1 MINADITKNTR
12 NLLKHSWT
20 PFFSKFG
27 KLTSIQQET
36 IPKILNG
43 SNVIIVSPTATGKTE
58 AVVAPVAEKVIKT
71 RSEGLSVVYIVP
83 TRALANDSLQRI
95 EGPLSDMGISIALKH
110 GDKPYLPKK
119 LPNFIIT
126 TPESLDSLICRR
138 PKAFTNLHTIILDE
152 IHLLDSTYRGD
163 QLRILIKRL
172 RSLVHGGM
180 FSTHLLSATL
190 SNPNEIAERYVS
202 SFEIVSV
209 PGRREVNHY
218 VFRTLGQIYE
228 FARSNMHKKIL
239 VFCNMRK
246 TVEQCGNDLAKL
258 WNSYQVV
265 VHHGS
270 LSRRVREDAELLMK
284 EADVA
289 VCVSTSTLEVGIDI
303 GNIDLVVLAEIPFS
317 VSSLVQRMGR
327 GNRRRNCIEVV
338 ALVASD
344 DEEKMLES
352 MLKLSESGYLQQNDY
367 RPDLS
372 VVIQQIFSFF
382 YQYPGGKQENEII
395 DVVSPLCSPKTTK
408 IILSHLLVQRWLT
421 LNGGYWQASEKVMN
435 MGDRGLIHSNIPDE
449 GKFRVFDI
457 DSAKE
462 IGTISGGFDSV
473 FVLARKTWKILS
485 IKGDIVNVKRFIGK
499 ALPVSFR
506 RSREIGA
513 FHHLLPI
520 ELQRVNLK
528 LIGVDQTSP
537 LK

>member
-1 MINADITKNTR
+1 MINADTTKSIR
-12 NLLKHSWT
+12 NILKYSWT

-27 KLTSIQQET
+27 KLTSIQNET

-58 AVVAPVAEKVIKT
+58 AVIAPVAEKVIKT
-71 RSEGLSVVYIVP
+71 RSEGLSVVYVVP

-95 EGPLSDMGISIALKH
+95 EGPLADMGISISLKH

-138 PKAFTNLHTIILDE
+138 PEAFSNLNTIILDE

-172 RSLVHGGM
+172 ESLVYGGL

-190 SNPNEIAERYVS
+190 SNPNEIAERYVGN
-202 SFEIVSV
+202 FEIVSA
-209 PGRREVNHY
+209 PGFREINHY
-218 VFRTLGQIYE
+218 IFRTLDQIYE
-228 FARSNMHKKIL
+228 FARLSKHRKIL

-246 TVEQCGNDLAKL
+246 SVEQCGNDLAKL
-258 WNSYQVV
+258 WNSYPVV

-270 LSRRVREDAELLMK
+270 LSRRMREDAELLMK

-303 GNIDLVVLAEIPFS
+303 GNVDLIVLAEIPFS
-317 VSSLVQRMGR
+317 VSSLIQRMGR

-338 ALVASD
+338 GLVASD

-352 MLKLSESGYLQQNDY
+352 MLKIAESGYLPQKDY
-367 RPDLS
+367 KPDLS
-372 VVIQQIFSFF
+372 VVVQQIFSFL
-382 YQYPGGKQENEII
+382 YQYPGGRQAYDII
-395 DVVSPLCSPKTTK
+395 DIVSPLCSLKITK
-408 IILSHLLVQRWLT
+408 IILSHLLDQRWLT

-449 GKFRVFDI
+449 SKFRVIDI
-457 DSAKE
+457 DSGKE
-462 IGTISGGFDSV
+462 VGTISGGFDSV
-473 FVLARKTWKILS
+473 FVLARKTWKTLS
-485 IKGDIVNVKRFIGK
+485 IKGDIFNAKRYIGK
-499 ALPVSFR
+499 ALPASFR
-506 RSREIGA
+506 KSRELGA
-513 FHHLLPI
+513 FHNLLPI
-520 ELQRVNLK
+520 ELQHDVL
-528 LIGVDQTSP
+528 
-537 LK
+537 